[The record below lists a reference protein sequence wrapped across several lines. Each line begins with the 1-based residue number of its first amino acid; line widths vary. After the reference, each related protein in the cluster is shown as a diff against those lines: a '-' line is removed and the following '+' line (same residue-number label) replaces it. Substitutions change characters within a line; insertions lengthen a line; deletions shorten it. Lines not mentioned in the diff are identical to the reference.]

1 MAIGKKSFILYTD
14 LILKIEHL
22 TTDEKG
28 QLFEHLL
35 AYVNDLNPVLENRV
49 LIGVWKPIE
58 LQLKRDL
65 KKFEDTK
72 KERSVSGQLG
82 NLKRYYPDL
91 YINVKSD
98 KITIERALAIAK
110 NRKNSHSDTNL
121 AVNDNVNVNVS
132 TKVDKV
138 KPTPSEIEILK
149 PYEIFK
155 KNIKNGN
162 YQISVEGWIRK
173 LNGNKDKL
181 NQLLLKDFKEQL
193 VTDTKI
199 HKTAEQVKSHFGNWL
214 NVYISKQR

>member
-91 YINVKSD
+91 YSNVKSD

>member
-35 AYVNDLNPVLENRV
+35 AYVNDLNPVLENRI

-91 YINVKSD
+91 YSNVKSD

>member
-91 YINVKSD
+91 YSNVKSD

-173 LNGNKDKL
+173 LNGNKDVLCYQKP
-181 NQLLLKDFKEQL
+181 
-193 VTDTKI
+193 
-199 HKTAEQVKSHFGNWL
+199 G
-214 NVYISKQR
+214 